1 MRISASRRTG
11 RSSSRSQGSAS
22 PPGASADRGSRRR
35 SRPSWCSREFS
46 GRTSTPPTDDARTV
60 INMNTS
66 VTVGQ
71 PGSPGVEPSRQAG
84 GAPPLHRRLAGSPA
98 LRVGGRRL
106 LVAVPGLWGVTFLT
120 FLVLNALPGDAAS
133 ALRGANATP
142 QEVRAFSIKLHL
154 NEPLLVRYG
163 HWLGGA
169 TRGDLGTSLYY
180 NQSVPSVLWQRL
192 PVTLELVVYALVI
205 TFVVSVPVSL
215 FSDRRPR
222 RVVDRTSMNPS

>member
-11 RSSSRSQGSAS
+11 RSSSRSPGSTS
-22 PPGASADRGSRRR
+22 PPGASSDRGSRRR

-46 GRTSTPPTDDARTV
+46 GRTSTPRTGDARTV
-60 INMNTS
+60 ITMNPS

-84 GAPPLHRRLAGSPA
+84 SAPPLHRRLAGSPA
-98 LRVGGRRL
+98 LRVVGRRL
-106 LVAVPGLWGVTFLT
+106 LVAVPVLWGVTFLT

-133 ALRGANATP
+133 ALLGANATP

-192 PVTLELVVYALVI
+192 PVTLELVVDALLI
-205 TFVVSVPVSL
+205 TLVCSVPPAV
-215 FSDRRPR
+215 FSARLPR
-222 RVVDRTSMNPS
+222 CVVGRTT